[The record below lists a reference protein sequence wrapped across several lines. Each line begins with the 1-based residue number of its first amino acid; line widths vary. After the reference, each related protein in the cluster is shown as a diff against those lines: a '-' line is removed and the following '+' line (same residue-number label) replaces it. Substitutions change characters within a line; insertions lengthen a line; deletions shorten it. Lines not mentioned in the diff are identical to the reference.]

1 MATLTELTA
10 EIVSA
15 HASGSSLT
23 SEELINELKNVFNTL
38 TALAAGENS
47 AATGIPPA
55 EAHVAVPTLTIKQ
68 AFKKD
73 EVVCMICGRGG
84 FKTLKRHLHVA
95 HDMKPGQY
103 RKEFNIP
110 STQTLVAKNYSE
122 QRKKD
127 ALDRG
132 QGDVL
137 ARARAVRA
145 AKNAPVPAVKTKVPA
160 PAIKEKPPVPVVK
173 EKAAVPA
180 LKKKPAVPATVKAIS
195 VPAKAKKSTTLKPA
209 AKRKR
214 T

>member
-23 SEELINELKNVFNTL
+23 PEELLHEIKNVFN
-38 TALAAGENS
+38 ALKALDAGENTP
-47 AATGIPPA
+47 AAETSPTGTLV
-55 EAHVAVPTLTIKQ
+55 EVPRLTIKQ

-73 EVVCMICGRGG
+73 EVVCMVCGRGG

-137 ARARAVRA
+137 AKARAVRA
-145 AKNAPVPAVKTKVPA
+145 AKNSVVPVAKKKTPA
-160 PAIKEKPPVPVVK
+160 PAIKKKISAPAVK
-173 EKAAVPA
+173 EKAPAPA
-180 LKKKPAVPATVKAIS
+180 LKKKPAVPAKAKAVS
-195 VPAKAKKSTTLKPA
+195 APAKVKKTTPLKPA
-209 AKRKR
+209 AKAKK
-214 T
+214 

>member
-23 SEELINELKNVFNTL
+23 PEELLHEIKNVFNALKALDSGEDVPAAETSATETL
-38 TALAAGENS
+38 
-47 AATGIPPA
+47 
-55 EAHVAVPTLTIKQ
+55 VAVPRLTIKQ

-73 EVVCMICGRGG
+73 EVVCMVCGRGG

-137 ARARAVRA
+137 AKARAVRA
-145 AKNAPVPAVKTKVPA
+145 AKNSVVPVAKKKAPAPV
-160 PAIKEKPPVPVVK
+160 IKKKITAPVVK
-173 EKAAVPA
+173 EKAPAPA
-180 LKKKPAVPATVKAIS
+180 LKKKPAVPAKTKAES
-195 VPAKAKKSTTLKPA
+195 APAKAKKTTPFKPA
-209 AKRKR
+209 AKAKK
-214 T
+214 